1 MTERGAP
8 VLLAYDGS
16 DNAKRAIAVA
26 AELLGP
32 RRALVL
38 HLWESWVAEAPA
50 LAGTSA
56 SVHGMAAELDAISDE
71 QSAGHTAEGVG
82 LAAQAGFDAEGLSER
97 ADGPIWRSV
106 LDAAERHDC
115 AAIVVGS
122 RGLTGFSRVLGSVSN
137 GVVHHSRRPV
147 LVVPGEDER

>member
-1 MTERGAP
+1 MTGAEGP
-8 VLLAYDGS
+8 ALLAYDGS

-26 AELLGP
+26 GELFGP

-50 LAGTSA
+50 LAGAST
-56 SVHGMAAELDAISDE
+56 SVHGMAAELDTIAGE
-71 QSAGHTAEGVG
+71 QSEGRTAEGVE
-82 LAAQAGFDAEGLSER
+82 LAAEAGFDAEGLSVE
-97 ADGPIWRSV
+97 ASGPIWKSV
-106 LDAAERHDC
+106 LDTADRHDC
-115 AAIVVGS
+115 AAIVIGS
-122 RGLTGFSRVLGSVSN
+122 RGLTGISRMLGSVSN